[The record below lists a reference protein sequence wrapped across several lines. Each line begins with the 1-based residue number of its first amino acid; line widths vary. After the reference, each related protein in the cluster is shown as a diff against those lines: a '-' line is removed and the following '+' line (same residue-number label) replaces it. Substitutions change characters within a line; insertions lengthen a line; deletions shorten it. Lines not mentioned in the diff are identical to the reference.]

1 MVMSVVR
8 TFLAPTPKPLQVR
21 PKIILCLI
29 IFYNCSLMMT
39 TNSDKVDHDEKSN
52 DDYKDEEIIIIKFA
66 VSFSR
71 MS

>member
-1 MVMSVVR
+1 MKTSN
-8 TFLAPTPKPLQVR
+8 T
-21 PKIILCLI
+21 
-29 IFYNCSLMMT
+29 
-39 TNSDKVDHDEKSN
+39 DKVDHDEKAN